1 MRKVFEGVRGNFL
14 QKVPAGKGDFM
25 SVVELFF
32 VAVGL
37 SADAFAVALADG
49 LNLQKRRRAV
59 LIAFMFGLFQAIM
72 PIIGFTLGSGLAKY
86 ISAFDHFL
94 ALGVLGF
101 IGGKMIVESLRE
113 LFDKDDE
120 FVPQTKE
127 LSFGAVL
134 MQAAATAVDALMVGV
149 SFAAIRVAIAP
160 AAVFIG
166 AVTFVLSLLGA
177 LGGRKLG
184 LRLGARAELAG
195 GIVLAIIGIKTF
207 LEHLS
212 GGI

>member
-1 MRKVFEGVRGNFL
+1 
-14 QKVPAGKGDFM
+14 M

-59 LIAFMFGLFQAIM
+59 LIAFMFGLFQAVM
-72 PIIGFTLGSGLAKY
+72 PIIGYSLGVGVAKY

-101 IGGKMIVESLRE
+101 IGGKMMLESLRE
-113 LFDKDDE
+113 LLDKSE
-120 FVPQTKE
+120 ECLPEIKN
-127 LSFGAVL
+127 LSFGIL
-134 MQAAATAVDALMVGV
+134 LLQAAATAIDALMVGV
-149 SFAAIRVAIAP
+149 SFAAIRVSIAP
-160 AAVFIG
+160 AAAFIG
-166 AVTFVLSLLGA
+166 AVTFCLSLLGA
-177 LGGRKLG
+177 LGGRRLGLKLG
-184 LRLGARAELAG
+184 VKAELVG

-207 LEHLS
+207 FEHI
-212 GGI
+212 GAGI